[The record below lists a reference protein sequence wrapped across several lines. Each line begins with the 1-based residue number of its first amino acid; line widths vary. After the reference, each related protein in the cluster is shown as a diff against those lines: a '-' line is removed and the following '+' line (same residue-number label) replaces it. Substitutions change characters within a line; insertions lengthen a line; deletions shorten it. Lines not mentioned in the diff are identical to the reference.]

1 MEDKKRGAW
10 VITRTDTPADVEAAD
25 QGKKPDEADGKE
37 G

>member
-10 VITRTDTPADVEAAD
+10 AITRTDVPVKRDGEG
-25 QGKKPDEADGKE
+25 QKEKPDEADGKE